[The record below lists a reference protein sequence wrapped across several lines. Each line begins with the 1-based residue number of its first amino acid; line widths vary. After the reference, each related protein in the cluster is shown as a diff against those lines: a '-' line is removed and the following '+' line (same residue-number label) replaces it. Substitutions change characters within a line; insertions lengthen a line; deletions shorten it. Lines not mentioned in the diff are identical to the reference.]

1 MSSQG
6 QAQLSC
12 PAGEEVLVWCSEED
26 GEEPEEGY
34 NGAGTQRS
42 VCTQLGEAWGQT
54 RASEERAVV
63 AVLVGTR
70 GAIFGQDS
78 LNPTVFLTGESESE
92 SRSVVSD
99 SLQPH

>member
-12 PAGEEVLVWCSEED
+12 PAGEEVLVWCSKED

-42 VCTQLGEAWGQT
+42 VCAQLGEAWGQ
-54 RASEERAVV
+54 RQEPQKREQLLLCWLALEG
-63 AVLVGTR
+63 L
-70 GAIFGQDS
+70 
-78 LNPTVFLTGESESE
+78 FLAKTHSTPPFS
-92 SRSVVSD
+92 
-99 SLQPH
+99 